1 MNEASPLRFDSRRS
15 LGQILLAQARI
26 SVDQLQ
32 IALLEQTRT
41 GRRLGHLLVQMQFV
55 SELAVRDALAVQSGL
70 AVISLNNANIET
82 AALDLVP
89 TALAQRHLF
98 VPVTRELHNATLVVA
113 IADDNNLLA
122 IDQLRLHLNGQW
134 KIALRIAC
142 ESEIKQALE
151 AHSKSVA
158 SVASILHELDT
169 DLNQRYTPGTPH
181 NNSSSMIALVDGL
194 LEQALQY
201 NASDIHLEPEQ
212 DFLRIRYRID
222 GVLQQ
227 MHVTHRAYSSAI
239 SIRIKVLAKLD
250 ITECRTPQ
258 DGQFSIERHNRRI
271 DFRVSVFPTLY
282 GENLVLR
289 VLDRSKSIL
298 TLRALGLTD
307 QQHQQLQ
314 TLIAQPEGVTLIV
327 GPTGS
332 GKTSTLYSIVQE
344 INAEGINIMS
354 LEDPVEYPMP
364 RIRQTAVAEHVQLGF
379 AEGVRAI
386 LRQDPDVI
394 LVGEIRDAETA
405 AMAFRA
411 AMTGHQVYA
420 TLHAKNALG
429 ALGRLQDLGIRAE
442 TMAENLNA
450 VIAQRLVRCLCTQC
464 RGQRPDADAPIDNA
478 IDQSTPTCQACLG
491 QGYRGR
497 QALLEILHI
506 DASLADLIAQ
516 QASSSEMLTYA
527 YAHQFQS
534 LHMQGQRLIQEGITS
549 TQELRRVL
557 GLEKNRMQ
565 VAVAPAGSLQNQC
578 GGLTWR

>member
-1 MNEASPLRFDSRRS
+1 
-15 LGQILLAQARI
+15 
-26 SVDQLQ
+26 
-32 IALLEQTRT
+32 
-41 GRRLGHLLVQMQFV
+41 
-55 SELAVRDALAVQSGL
+55 
-70 AVISLNNANIET
+70 
-82 AALDLVP
+82 
-89 TALAQRHLF
+89 
-98 VPVTRELHNATLVVA
+98 
-113 IADDNNLLA
+113 
-122 IDQLRLHLNGQW
+122 
-134 KIALRIAC
+134 
-142 ESEIKQALE
+142 
-151 AHSKSVA
+151 
-158 SVASILHELDT
+158 
-169 DLNQRYTPGTPH
+169 
-181 NNSSSMIALVDGL
+181 
-194 LEQALQY
+194 
-201 NASDIHLEPEQ
+201 
-212 DFLRIRYRID
+212 
-222 GVLQQ
+222 

-250 ITECRTPQ
+250 ITESRTPQ

-282 GENLVLR
+282 GENIVLR

-307 QQHQQLQ
+307 LQHQQLQ

-344 INAEGINIMS
+344 INAEGINIMA

-364 RIRQTAVAEHVQLGF
+364 RIRQTAVAEHLQLGF

-464 RGQRPDADAPIDNA
+464 RDQRRDANA
-478 IDQSTPTCQACLG
+478 SIDQSTPTCQACLG

-497 QALLEILHI
+497 QALLEILPI

-534 LHMQGQRLIQEGITS
+534 LHMQGQRLVQAGITS

-557 GLEKNRMQ
+557 GLEENR
-565 VAVAPAGSLQNQC
+565 VPEAVASGGSIQNERD
-578 GGLTWR
+578 GLTWR

>member
-1 MNEASPLRFDSRRS
+1 
-15 LGQILLAQARI
+15 
-26 SVDQLQ
+26 
-32 IALLEQTRT
+32 
-41 GRRLGHLLVQMQFV
+41 
-55 SELAVRDALAVQSGL
+55 
-70 AVISLNNANIET
+70 
-82 AALDLVP
+82 
-89 TALAQRHLF
+89 
-98 VPVTRELHNATLVVA
+98 
-113 IADDNNLLA
+113 
-122 IDQLRLHLNGQW
+122 
-134 KIALRIAC
+134 
-142 ESEIKQALE
+142 
-151 AHSKSVA
+151 
-158 SVASILHELDT
+158 
-169 DLNQRYTPGTPH
+169 
-181 NNSSSMIALVDGL
+181 
-194 LEQALQY
+194 
-201 NASDIHLEPEQ
+201 
-212 DFLRIRYRID
+212 
-222 GVLQQ
+222 
-227 MHVTHRAYSSAI
+227 
-239 SIRIKVLAKLD
+239 
-250 ITECRTPQ
+250 
-258 DGQFSIERHNRRI
+258 
-271 DFRVSVFPTLY
+271 
-282 GENLVLR
+282 
-289 VLDRSKSIL
+289 
-298 TLRALGLTD
+298 
-307 QQHQQLQ
+307 
-314 TLIAQPEGVTLIV
+314 VTLIV

-344 INAEGINIMS
+344 INAEGINIMA

-364 RIRQTAVAEHVQLGF
+364 RIRQTAVAEHLQLGF

-464 RGQRPDADAPIDNA
+464 RGQRCDANASIDHA

-497 QALLEILHI
+497 QALLEILPI

-534 LHMQGQRLIQEGITS
+534 LHMQGQRLVQAGITS

-557 GLEKNRMQ
+557 GLEKNR
-565 VAVAPAGSLQNQC
+565 VPEAVASGGSIQNERD
-578 GGLTWR
+578 GLTWR